1 MTPQEQLTTIISQIL
16 DDHASQIFDTN
27 LHSAAGRQM
36 IAALVARQMIDS
48 PNCMVVD
55 PLTATDEDRQAVDA
69 VLMPDSD
76 HYFN

>member
-16 DDHASQIFDTN
+16 DDHASQIFDIN
-27 LHSAAGRQM
+27 LYSAAGRQM
-36 IAALVARQMIDS
+36 IAAIVARQMIDS

-69 VLMPDSD
+69 VLMPESD
-76 HYFN
+76 HYYN